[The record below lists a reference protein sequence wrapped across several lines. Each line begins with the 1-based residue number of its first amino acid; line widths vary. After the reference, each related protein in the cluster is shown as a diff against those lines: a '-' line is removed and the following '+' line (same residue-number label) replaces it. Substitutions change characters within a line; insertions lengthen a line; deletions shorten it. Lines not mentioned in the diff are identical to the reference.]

1 MSDPLSEFL
10 RRHAPEPPPARVD
23 LEERILAALR
33 STPTRRVEGRWLVA
47 CSLLILLLGGLG
59 LWQQR
64 PGPTLPGYPSVIW
77 SVVETDISLFAID
90 PRTELYALD
99 Y

>member
-23 LEERILAALR
+23 LEERILEAVSA
-33 STPTRRVEGRWLVA
+33 PVRRVERRWLVA

-64 PGPTLPGYPSVIW
+64 PGPTLPGYASVIW
-77 SVVETDISLFAID
+77 SVADTDTSLFAID
-90 PRTELYALD
+90 PRTDLYALD

>member
-1 MSDPLSEFL
+1 MSDPLSDFL

-23 LEERILAALR
+23 LEERILEAV
-33 STPTRRVEGRWLVA
+33 STPVRRVERRWLVA

-77 SVVETDISLFAID
+77 SVADTDTSLFAID
-90 PRTELYALD
+90 PRTDLYALD